1 MRLKDRVAIVT
12 GANKGLGRAICL
24 AMAQEGARVAVT
36 GRSTSRNEEVA
47 REVSSQGGEAVAVS
61 LDVTELSSIERMV
74 DTVLSKWGQIDI
86 LVNNAAITSPMQWV
100 ADYDPDE
107 WDRIMAVNLRG
118 PFLCSRAVLPHMIGR
133 RKGKILNV
141 AAGVLDERVEIGVAA
156 YCASKAGLVN
166 FTRQLAAE
174 VKRHGIFVNAI
185 DPGGLDTAMTDQ
197 INEAKGSSDVWA
209 KAQQVEEELRLR
221 RPEDITPLMMFLVSD
236 ESNMMTGRFLQA
248 SSRGNPLYLQL

>member
-1 MRLKDRVAIVT
+1 
-12 GANKGLGRAICL
+12 
-24 AMAQEGARVAVT
+24 
-36 GRSTSRNEEVA
+36 
-47 REVSSQGGEAVAVS
+47 
-61 LDVTELSSIERMV
+61 
-74 DTVLSKWGQIDI
+74 
-86 LVNNAAITSPMQWV
+86 
-100 ADYDPDE
+100 
-107 WDRIMAVNLRG
+107 
-118 PFLCSRAVLPHMIGR
+118 MIGR

-221 RPEDITPLMMFLVSD
+221 RPEDITPLMMFLASD